1 MLKTYLFPTPQDS
14 FMEELPSDKLPS
26 PKEIVKLGKI
36 SIRVKHAG
44 IIQRFEFMVKRKPGP
59 AGEYP
64 CLFLDKF
71 IDLSE
76 LVRISEESGLP
87 VTAKNGS
94 AFPKGKMASDFAQL
108 LK

>member
-1 MLKTYLFPTPQDS
+1 
-14 FMEELPSDKLPS
+14 MEELPFDKLPS

-44 IIQRFEFMVKRKPGP
+44 IIQKFDFIVKRKPGP

-64 CLFLDKF
+64 YLFLDKF

-76 LVRISEESGLP
+76 LVRLAEEAGLP
-87 VTAKNGS
+87 VTSKNGT
-94 AFPKGKMASDFAQL
+94 AFPKGKMASDFAHL